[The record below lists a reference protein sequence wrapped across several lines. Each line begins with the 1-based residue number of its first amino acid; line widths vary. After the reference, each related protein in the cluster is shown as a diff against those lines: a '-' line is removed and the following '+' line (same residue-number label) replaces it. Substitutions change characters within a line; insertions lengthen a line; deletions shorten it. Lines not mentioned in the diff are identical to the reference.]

1 MKIKIDLSILKEQI
15 YMCDVHADNASSEE
29 EREIFEGISNLL
41 DEIGLAVEREEDIEF
56 VRCEEDE

>member
-15 YMCDVHADNASSEE
+15 YMCDIHANNASSEE

-41 DEIGLAVEREEDIEF
+41 DEIGFAVEREEDIEF
-56 VRCEEDE
+56 VRCEEE

>member
-15 YMCDVHADNASSEE
+15 YMCDIHADNASSEE

-41 DEIGLAVEREEDIEF
+41 DAIGFAVENEEDVEF
-56 VRCEEDE
+56 VRCEEE